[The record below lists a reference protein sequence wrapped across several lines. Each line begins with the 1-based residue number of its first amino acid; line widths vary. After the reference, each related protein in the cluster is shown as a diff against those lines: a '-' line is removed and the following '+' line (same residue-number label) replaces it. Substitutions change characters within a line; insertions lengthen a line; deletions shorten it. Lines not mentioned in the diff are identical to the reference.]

1 MAPVT
6 EEYVPAKAR
15 NEEYKRLGEHNG
27 RRRRED
33 KILVSKWYKG
43 VGAPQGK
50 TKERGVGKTRTCN
63 QSRQSMA
70 PAGHEVTA
78 EEPAG
83 Q

>member
-1 MAPVT
+1 METKVPAIQSEQVESEMAPVT
-6 EEYVPAKAR
+6 AEYVPAKAS

-50 TKERGVGKTRTCN
+50 T
-63 QSRQSMA
+63 
-70 PAGHEVTA
+70 
-78 EEPAG
+78 
-83 Q
+83 